1 MLSSFLI
8 LRQRVKAL
16 IKLKMPII
24 VEGKYDKITLSNVVD
39 TLIIST
45 DGFRIFKNK
54 EMCDLIRTLA
64 LKDGI
69 IVMTDSDSA
78 GNVIRNHIKNIAAD
92 GKIINVYVPQLK
104 GKEKRKNTPSKEGF
118 LGVEGISK
126 AVLAETLSKY
136 GITGSEI
143 SDNAQKI
150 TNTDLFLLGLS
161 GGQNSAY
168 NREKL
173 LDELNLPKN
182 LSKKAMLDVLNVLFG
197 YDEFMLYVEKE
208 KFLK

>member
-1 MLSSFLI
+1 M
-8 LRQRVKAL
+8 

-45 DGFRIFKNK
+45 DGFRIFKNR

-64 LKDGI
+64 RKDGI

-78 GNVIRNHIKNIAAD
+78 GSVIRNHIKNIALD

-104 GKEKRKNTPSKEGF
+104 GKEKRKSAPSKEGF

-126 AVLAETLSKY
+126 EILIETFKKY
-136 GITGSEI
+136 GITGEETETG
-143 SDNAQKI
+143 APKI
-150 TNTDLFLLGLS
+150 TKTDLFTLGLS
-161 GGQNSAY
+161 GGENSALY
-168 NREKL
+168 REKL
-173 LDELNLPKN
+173 LLKLNLPKN
-182 LSKKAMLDVLNVLFG
+182 LSAKAMLDVLNVLFT
-197 YDEFMLYVEKE
+197 YNEFITFVEKE
-208 KFLK
+208 DFFKKSK

>member
-1 MLSSFLI
+1 M
-8 LRQRVKAL
+8 L

-45 DGFRIFKNK
+45 DGFQIFKNR

-64 LKDGI
+64 RKYGI

-78 GNVIRNHIKNIAAD
+78 GSVIRNHIKNIAAD

-104 GKEKRKNTPSKEGF
+104 GKEKRKAAPSKEGF

-126 AVLAETLSKY
+126 HILIETLEKY
-136 GITGSEI
+136 GITGEKTEN
-143 SDNAQKI
+143 NAPKI
-150 TNTDLFLLGLS
+150 TKTDLFNLGLS
-161 GGQNSAY
+161 GGENSALY
-168 NREKL
+168 REKL
-173 LDELNLPKN
+173 LLSLNLPKN
-182 LSKKAMLDVLNVLFG
+182 LSAKEMLDVLNVLFT
-197 YDEFMLYVEKE
+197 YNEFITFVEKE
-208 KFLK
+208 DFYKKSK